1 MLQPQSLSSLTLE
14 TNVFNIWK
22 GKKTITRLDLNFN
35 TDFRMKLIAKHEKEK
50 LLHSGKGIDKP
61 QNLTAEALFNGR
73 TERTLSD
80 FEWNKNAH
88 DCHIFTQPIMNFL
101 ASVLR
106 PRKKKKP
113 REEPKLIYTKIQK
126 IYRLRIVR
134 LKREKSIAFLYIN
147 KSKLKRNENLK
158 YHL

>member
-22 GKKTITRLDLNFN
+22 GEKTITRLDLNFN

-106 PRKKKKP
+106 PRKKKKNP
-113 REEPKLIYTKIQK
+113 EKNQNLFTQK
-126 IYRLRIVR
+126 F
-134 LKREKSIAFLYIN
+134 KRFTD
-147 KSKLKRNENLK
+147 
-158 YHL
+158 

>member
-22 GKKTITRLDLNFN
+22 GEKTITRLDLNFN

-88 DCHIFTQPIMNFL
+88 DCHIFTQPVMNFL

-106 PRKKKKP
+106 PRKKKKTP
-113 REEPKLIYTKIQK
+113 RRTKTYLHK
-126 IYRLRIVR
+126 
-134 LKREKSIAFLYIN
+134 N
-147 KSKLKRNENLK
+147 SKDLQIKNC
-158 YHL
+158 

>member
-1 MLQPQSLSSLTLE
+1 
-14 TNVFNIWK
+14 
-22 GKKTITRLDLNFN
+22 
-35 TDFRMKLIAKHEKEK
+35 MKLITKHEKEK

-88 DCHIFTQPIMNFL
+88 DCHCFYSANNEFFSQCVK
-101 ASVLR
+101 A
-106 PRKKKKP
+106 KEKKKP
-113 REEPKLIYTKIQK
+113 QEEPKLTYTKIQK

-134 LKREKSIAFLYIN
+134 LKKEKSIAFLYIS

-158 YHL
+158 HHL